1 MKKILLAGVCAAACW
16 SGSAGAQGRAA
27 QAEDAEKIEDTVVV
41 VATGLS
47 TATSTTKTDSPI
59 IESPQSISVI
69 SREEIDLRAASTIA
83 DALSYS
89 AGVQAEPSGIDSRTD
104 EISVRGF
111 GAGGFSSNNSF
122 VDGLRLPTGGQ
133 WTRTGFDP
141 YGLQQIEVL
150 KGPSSVL
157 YGQSAPG
164 GIVNIVSKRPTE
176 ARQFNAQVQAT
187 GYTDLNN
194 WTWQAAADGSGA
206 LTDDG
211 KLLGRLVGLV
221 RYGDTAI
228 DDVENGRYYI
238 SPSLTWAPTDA
249 TRWTLLG
256 QYQRD
261 EGGATFQFLPSVGSY
276 ESTNGDYIENDAN
289 IGEPGW
295 NDFDRDQYLLA
306 SFFEHDFSSN
316 LTLRNN
322 LRYTHVETLYRV
334 SVLAG
339 GTITDCTVFSDPIEN
354 AACIPGQTIRR
365 RAVQGDGESDGF
377 AADTQLQYRFGTGP
391 LEHTLLGG
399 IDYFHTEWDHYRD
412 LVSLP
417 GQPGG
422 QVSPLWDI
430 FDPES
435 RGSETYYE
443 NLNPQIYGSAVSEQ
457 TGLYIQDQ
465 INVGNWRFTLG
476 GRQDWSEDKST
487 NLLNGYA
494 YDTDADKFT
503 WRTGAVYLFDNGFA
517 PYVSYSESFLPQVAD
532 PSSTLGGV
540 LFEPTTGQQ
549 YEAGLR
555 YQGGRN
561 IYLTLGA
568 YNIVQENVST
578 SDPNGTLCGTRVC
591 QIQTGEAEVT
601 GFEFEGRA
609 SFDTGTTLIASA
621 STQDAEVTKS
631 NDGIEGNTLAQV
643 PEVLASFF
651 INHTIETGTFRGAG
665 FGGGVRYTGKSY
677 GDSSNVFEIDDYT
690 LFDLFARYDLGA
702 FQPAMKGVDL
712 SLNVRNVADE
722 HFVTT
727 CSSVASCFYGQGRVV
742 TARLQYRW

>member
-1 MKKILLAGVCAAACW
+1 MKRVLFAGVCTAAIW
-16 SGSAGAQGRAA
+16 SGAAGAQTSPP
-27 QAEDAEKIEDTVVV
+27 QEDAERVEETVVV

-47 TATSTTKTDSPI
+47 SATSTTKTDSPI

-111 GAGGFSSNNSF
+111 GAGGFSSNNNF
-122 VDGLRLPTGGQ
+122 VDGLRLPAGGQ
-133 WTRTGFDP
+133 WTRFGFDP

-157 YGQSAPG
+157 YGQAAPG

-176 ARQFNAQVQAT
+176 ARQFNAQLQAT
-187 GYTDLNN
+187 GYTDLDN
-194 WTWQAAADGSGA
+194 WSWQAAADGSGA
-206 LTDDG
+206 LTEDG
-211 KLLGRLVGLV
+211 KVLGRLVGLV

-228 DDVENGRYYI
+228 NDVENGRYYI
-238 SPSLTWAPTDA
+238 SPSLTWTPTDD
-249 TRWTLLG
+249 TRWTFLG

-276 ESTNGDYIENDAN
+276 EATNGGYIDNDEN
-289 IGEPGW
+289 IGEPDW
-295 NDFDRDQYLLA
+295 NAFDRNQLLLA
-306 SFFEHDFSSN
+306 SFFEHDFSGN

-334 SVLAG
+334 GVLAG
-339 GTITDCTVFSDPIEN
+339 GTVTDCSVFTDPAEN

-365 RAVQGDGESDGF
+365 RAVQGEGESDGF
-377 AADTQLQYRFGTGP
+377 AVDTQLQYRFMTGGA
-391 LEHTLLGG
+391 EHVLLGG
-399 IDYFHTEWDHYRD
+399 IDYFHTEWEHFRD
-412 LVSLP
+412 LVSAP
-417 GQPGG
+417 GQPAG
-422 QVSPLWDI
+422 QVEPLWDI
-430 FDPES
+430 FNPEP
-435 RGSETYYE
+435 RGSSHYYE
-443 NLNPQIYGSAVSEQ
+443 NLNPQIYGSAESKQ
-457 TGLYIQDQ
+457 TGLYFQDQ
-465 INVGNWRFTLG
+465 ISLGNWRVTLG
-476 GRQDWSEDKST
+476 GRQDWSKDEST
-487 NLLNGYA
+487 NLLNDYT

-503 WRTGAVYLFDNGFA
+503 WRAGAVYLFDNGFA
-517 PYVSYSESFLPQVAD
+517 PYASYSESFLPQVVD

-568 YNIVQENVST
+568 YDIIQENVST

-591 QIQTGEAEVT
+591 QIQTGEAQVK
-601 GFEFEGRA
+601 GIEFEGRA
-609 SFDTGTTLIASA
+609 SLDTGTTFIVSA

-643 PEVLASFF
+643 PETLASFF
-651 INHTIETGTFRGAG
+651 VNQQVEHGAFKGVG

-677 GDSSNVFEIDDYT
+677 GDSSNVFEIGDYT
-690 LFDLFARYDLGA
+690 LVDLFARYDLGA
-702 FQPAMKGVDL
+702 LRPAMDGVDL
-712 SLNVRNVADE
+712 SLNVRNISDE
-722 HFVTT
+722 RYVTT

>member
-1 MKKILLAGVCAAACW
+1 MKRVLFAGVCSAAIW
-16 SGSAGAQGRAA
+16 SGAAFAQTPAP
-27 QAEDAEKIEDTVVV
+27 QEDAERVEDTVVV

-47 TATSTTKTDSPI
+47 SATSTTKTDSPI

-69 SREEIDLRAASTIA
+69 SREEIDLRAVSTIA

-111 GAGGFSSNNSF
+111 GAGGFSSNNNF
-122 VDGLRLPTGGQ
+122 VDGLRLPAGGQ
-133 WTRTGFDP
+133 WTRFGFDP

-157 YGQSAPG
+157 YGQAAPG

-176 ARQFNAQVQAT
+176 AKQFNAQLQAT
-187 GYTDLNN
+187 GYTDLEN

-211 KLLGRLVGLV
+211 TLLGRLVGLV

-238 SPSLTWAPTDA
+238 SPSLTWAPTDD
-249 TRWTLLG
+249 TRWTFLG

-261 EGGATFQFLPSVGSY
+261 EGGATFQFLPAVGSH
-276 ESTNGDYIENDAN
+276 ESTNGGYIENDAN
-289 IGEPGW
+289 IGEPDW
-295 NDFDRDQYLLA
+295 NAFDRDQLLLA
-306 SFFEHDFSSN
+306 SFFEHDFSDK
-316 LTLRNN
+316 LTIRNN
-322 LRYTHVETLYRV
+322 VRYTHVETLYRV
-334 SVLAG
+334 GVLAG
-339 GTITDCTVFSDPIEN
+339 GTVTDCSVFTDPTEN

-377 AADTQLQYRFGTGP
+377 AIDTQLQYKFATGE

-399 IDYFHTEWDHYRD
+399 IDYFHTEWEHFRD

-417 GQPGG
+417 GQPRG
-422 QVSPLWDI
+422 QVDPLWDI
-430 FDPES
+430 FNPVP
-435 RGSETYYE
+435 RGSGTYFE
-443 NLNPQIYGSAVSEQ
+443 NLNPQIYGSAVSKQ

-465 INVGNWRFTLG
+465 ASLGNWRFTLG
-476 GRQDWSEDKST
+476 GRQDWSEDEST
-487 NLLNGYA
+487 NLLNDYQ

-503 WRTGAVYLFDNGFA
+503 WRAGAVYLFDNGFA
-517 PYVSYSESFLPQVAD
+517 PYVSYSESFLPQVVD

-549 YEAGLR
+549 FEAGVR

-561 IYLTLGA
+561 IYVTLGA
-568 YNIVQENVST
+568 YDIIQENVST
-578 SDPNGTLCGTRVC
+578 SDPDGTLCGTRVC
-591 QIQTGEAEVT
+591 QIQTGEAEVK
-601 GFEFEGRA
+601 GLEFEGRA
-609 SFDTGTTLIASA
+609 SLDTGTTFILSA

-651 INHTIETGTFRGAG
+651 INQEVESGTFKGAG
-665 FGGGVRYTGKSY
+665 FGGGVRYTGESF
-677 GDSSNVFEIDDYT
+677 GDSNNVFEIEDYT
-690 LFDLFARYDLGA
+690 LFDLFVRYDLGA
-702 FQPAMKGVDL
+702 LGPAAEGVDI
-712 SLNVRNVADE
+712 SLNVRNVANE
-722 HFVTT
+722 RYVTT